1 MTKEDN
7 NEIEIILADRLNSIL
22 LVTHAENPQLVIG
35 VPHHAPLGVTEL
47 PCREHPKSDENT
59 GFIGYH
65 LSQLLNCPAI
75 IACNYFMDSN
85 KHKGSDYYRKLQS
98 LKPKMLV
105 EIHGHCSSKV
115 CADIEI
121 SSGKAARDHWS
132 QEMAARLQT
141 KLAGIP
147 SLQEYT
153 VSGDFA
159 KIHFKAT
166 KSVTITSAEWVPFH
180 IELPWSI
187 RKSPTRS
194 ALLAQALADTI
205 RGLLLDFDDIKHA
218 DGL

>member
-7 NEIEIILADRLNSIL
+7 NEIKTILADRINSIL
-22 LVTHAENPQLVIG
+22 LVTRTENPQVVIG
-35 VPHHAPLGVTEL
+35 VPHHAPLGVPEL

-59 GFIGYH
+59 GVIGYH
-65 LSQLLNCPAI
+65 LSQLLGCPAV
-75 IACNYFMDSN
+75 IACNYFIDSN
-85 KHKGSDYYRKLQS
+85 KYKGSDYCRRLLS

-121 SSGKAARDHWS
+121 SSGKAARSHWS

-141 KLAGIP
+141 KLADIP
-147 SLQEYT
+147 SLQEST
-153 VSGDFA
+153 VSGDFT
-159 KIHFKAT
+159 KIDFKAT

-180 IELPWSI
+180 IELPWPI

-194 ALLAQALADTI
+194 TLLAQALAETI
-205 RGLLLDFDDIKHA
+205 QGLLMDFDEIKHSN
-218 DGL
+218 G

>member
-1 MTKEDN
+1 MKKEGGYTKKT
-7 NEIEIILADRLNSIL
+7 ITISKPSWPTQIIRSCSSPRREPAGGHRL
-22 LVTHAENPQLVIG
+22 P
-35 VPHHAPLGVTEL
+35 PRPLGVPEL

-121 SSGKAARDHWS
+121 SPGRAARDHWS
-132 QEMAARLQT
+132 QEMAARLQV
-141 KLAGIP
+141 KLTGIP

-153 VSGDFA
+153 VSGDFT
-159 KIHFKAT
+159 KIHLKAT

-180 IELPWSI
+180 IELPWPI
-187 RKSPTRS
+187 RKSQPDPHCLPRRWQKRS
-194 ALLAQALADTI
+194 GDC
-205 RGLLLDFDDIKHA
+205 
-218 DGL
+218 